1 MWGGRGGDKEEVHS
15 PVDGVLVPLVDVG
28 DAGGAG
34 HHGVVGRVVGVG
46 VVHGGHAG
54 REQVRE
60 GVRRWPGHTRR
71 RWLSH
76 LLIVISCIST
86 SVCLR

>member
-1 MWGGRGGDKEEVHS
+1 MHS

-46 VVHGGHAG
+46 VVHRGHAG

-60 GVRRWPGHTRR
+60 GVREVARPPSR